1 MNKQRNVGMTP
12 RKPYRPSVYQ
22 LEIDA
27 MLDRFNR
34 RFDATIERA
43 ERLDQAGAVDLEV
56 ERNKRRRPH
65 AGK

>member
-1 MNKQRNVGMTP
+1 MGRRNVETTP
-12 RKPYRPSVYQ
+12 RYIWDQEPSRA
-22 LEIDA
+22 EIDA
-27 MLDRFNR
+27 MLDRFSR

-56 ERNKRRRPH
+56 ERTKRRRHH